1 MSLKSIVIV
10 VLGVFACS
18 SAFALTPAEKQM
30 QKYCNSM
37 TGVRLESF
45 ESLSILRT
53 ICEMVKLQ
61 FTHKKSVSFV
71 TEFLRDWDAIF
82 YIFRS
87 S

>member
-37 TGVRLESF
+37 TGVQKQKCENTLEQ
-45 ESLSILRT
+45 
-53 ICEMVKLQ
+53 MKQADKL
-61 FTHKKSVSFV
+61 TSMK
-71 TEFLRDWDAIF
+71 
-82 YIFRS
+82 
-87 S
+87 